1 MDDFRRY
8 LDPKTLNKVSGLD
21 LKARLIVEGFLSGMH
36 KSPYK
41 GSSVEF
47 REHREYVAGDDI
59 RFVDWKVYG
68 KSDRFYIKE
77 YEEETNLKA
86 YVVVDSSKSMAF
98 TSEEVTKLE
107 YAKFVAAS
115 LVHLISQQQDAVA
128 LVAWDEELR
137 TFLPPGNNPLHV
149 KNIYSSL
156 AALEPDGKTDT
167 GRLMQDL
174 AERLR
179 QKSLVM
185 ILSDLFDSERSGL
198 MRGLKQLRHRGHD
211 VIVFHVLDDAEI
223 NFPFERMT
231 MFEGL
236 EQMPELLADPRSLRE
251 AYLAEIKEFRDTVRK
266 GCLGQRVDYVE
277 LVNNEPLDVALSSYI
292 AARAARAKR
301 FK

>member
-1 MDDFRRY
+1 MDDFRKY

-98 TSEEVTKLE
+98 TSDEVSKLE
-107 YAKFVAAS
+107 YAKYVAAA

-137 TFLPPGNNPLHV
+137 TFVPPGNNPLHV
-149 KNIYSSL
+149 KNVYKSL
-156 AALEPDGKTDT
+156 SELEPDGKTDT
-167 GRLMQDL
+167 ARLMQDL
-174 AERLR
+174 AERVR
-179 QKSLVM
+179 QKSMVI
-185 ILSDLFDSERSGL
+185 ILSDLFDSERMGL
-198 MRGLKQLRHRGHD
+198 MRGLKRLRHRGHD

-223 NFPFERMT
+223 TFPYERMT

-236 EQMPELLADPRSLRE
+236 EIDSRLLADPRALRA
-251 AYLAEIKEFRDTVRK
+251 AYLEEFETFTSEIKSACMANRM
-266 GCLGQRVDYVE
+266 DYVR
-277 LVNNEPLDVALSSYI
+277 LNTSMPLDVALSSYL
-292 AARAARAKR
+292 AARAGTT
-301 FK
+301 